1 MAYKVVIIGP
11 AGVGK
16 TSILVRYMFN
26 EFKQPFSRV
35 IGEERKEVTTDG
47 ETITLELWDTAGTQ
61 IEKMFYQIVIHI

>member
-1 MAYKVVIIGP
+1 MATYKVVIIGA

-35 IGEERKEVTTDG
+35 IGEERKDVTTNG
-47 ETITLELWDTAGTQ
+47 ETITLELWDTAG
-61 IEKMFYQIVIHI
+61 IYKNRKKWLY